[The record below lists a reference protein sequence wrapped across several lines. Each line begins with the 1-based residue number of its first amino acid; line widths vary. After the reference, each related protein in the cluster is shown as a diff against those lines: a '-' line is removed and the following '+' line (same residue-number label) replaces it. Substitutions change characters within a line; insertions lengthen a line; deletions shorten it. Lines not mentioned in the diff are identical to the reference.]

1 MALIAIVEDE
11 RDLLDLLEYHLE
23 KEGYDT
29 FASLTV
35 QPVKKLLEEELPDLM
50 IVDRNLPGVEGSE
63 FVRQLREQ
71 GIEVPVIFL
80 TAKVAE
86 SEIEEGFLRG
96 GDDYVTK
103 PFNFKELLLRV
114 RAVLRR
120 SKPEESDIVRYKDIT
135 IRPKSYEVFV
145 EDRPVEL
152 TKLEFD
158 LLLELVKNRNVVLSR
173 DQLLERVW
181 GDMGDYQERT
191 VNVAVNRL
199 KEKIDPDKSKNY
211 SLQTLTDLLSELYT
225 SACRNARVR
234 LTDHL
239 LLNRTDRDKAVYE
252 PAQE

>member
-1 MALIAIVEDE
+1 MAFVVIIEDE
-11 RDLLDLLEYHLE
+11 RDLLDLLEYHLG

-71 GIEVPVIFL
+71 GIDVPVIFL

-145 EDRPVEL
+145 EERPVEL

-158 LLLELVKNRNVVLSR
+158 LLLELVKNRNIVLSR
-173 DQLLERVW
+173 DRLLERVW
-181 GDMGDYQERT
+181 GDVGDYQDRT

-211 SLQTLTDLLSELYT
+211 IKS
-225 SACRNARVR
+225 VR
-234 LTDHL
+234 G
-239 LLNRTDRDKAVYE
+239 VGY
-252 PAQE
+252 QMC

>member
-1 MALIAIVEDE
+1 MALIVIIEDE

-23 KEGYDT
+23 KEGYET

-35 QPVKKLLEEELPDLM
+35 GPVKKLLEEELPDLM

-96 GDDYVTK
+96 GDDYITK

-120 SKPEESDIVRYKDIT
+120 SKPEESGAVRYRDIT
-135 IRPKSYEVFV
+135 IRPRSHEVFV
-145 EDRPVEL
+145 GERSVEL

-158 LLLELVKNRNVVLSR
+158 LLLELVKNRNIVLSR

-181 GDMGDYQERT
+181 GDVGDYQDRT

-211 SLQTLTDLLSELYT
+211 IKS
-225 SACRNARVR
+225 VR
-234 LTDHL
+234 G
-239 LLNRTDRDKAVYE
+239 VGY
-252 PAQE
+252 QMC

>member
-1 MALIAIVEDE
+1 MALIVIIEDE

-23 KEGYDT
+23 KEGYET

-35 QPVKKLLEEELPDLM
+35 GPVKKLLEEELPDLM

-96 GDDYVTK
+96 GDDYITK

-120 SKPEESDIVRYKDIT
+120 SKPEESGAVRYRDIT
-135 IRPKSYEVFV
+135 IRPRSHEVFV
-145 EDRPVEL
+145 GERPVEL

-158 LLLELVKNRNVVLSR
+158 LLLELVKNRNIVLSR

-181 GDMGDYQERT
+181 GDVGDYQDRT

-211 SLQTLTDLLSELYT
+211 IKS
-225 SACRNARVR
+225 VR
-234 LTDHL
+234 G
-239 LLNRTDRDKAVYE
+239 VGY
-252 PAQE
+252 QMC